1 MYFQTGQ
8 VIFVPEWPKGE
19 FVRFWL
25 ATFWFTKSLVC
36 IDAFIRD
43 STIQSD
49 VWRFCIAY
57 KSEDFGSLSAVRM
70 TCHPVQTPIC
80 PLFHPSRRRAIPS
93 GRPDR
98 PSIIHPDDVDFCLD
112 PSLYREVSVPACIR
126 LDVSAARLDASQ
138 YLIKLQ
144 ILSKF
149 IYGKIDVTVRT
160 RFSLRQESEF
170 KFNCSDSS
178 LPSFGRPCIW
188 YGNCGFIFNRLDT
201 FLS

>member
-25 ATFWFTKSLVC
+25 ATFWLTKSLVC

-49 VWRFCIAY
+49 VRRFCTAY

-70 TCHPVQTPIC
+70 TCHPVRTPIC
-80 PLFHPSRRRAIPS
+80 PLFHPSGRCAILSRNLDKPIII
-93 GRPDR
+93 RPN
-98 PSIIHPDDVDFCLD
+98 DVDFCPN
-112 PSLYREVSVPACIR
+112 PSLYREVSVPACIHP
-126 LDVSAARLDASQ
+126 DVSAARPNASQ
-138 YLIKLQ
+138 YSIKLQ

-149 IYGKIDVTVRT
+149 IYGKIDTTVRT
-160 RFSLRQESEF
+160 TWIPVRTCFSLNQESQL
-170 KFNCSDSS
+170 KFNSPNSS
-178 LPSFGRPCIW
+178 LPSSRRACI
-188 YGNCGFIFNRLDT
+188 
-201 FLS
+201 